1 MHHLRKTTSIF
12 SALLAA
18 VMLSSC
24 VINENVYAA
33 DGAFPDNSD
42 ISIIKQ
48 AVLGIG
54 SIEDGKKAELDINED
69 GKLNIF
75 DAIRIKNEILYAEKR
90 KPVYTANNLDVPMIM
105 QNPELPTGCEATSL
119 TMLLNYS
126 GFSVSKSTIAELMP
140 KYGIYYRNGTMYG
153 PDYYTTFP
161 GNPFNS
167 SGYGCYTPCMVTTAG
182 SYFSSIGR
190 NDVRLKEITGTDF
203 YDLYDYI
210 DIGKPVMIWAT
221 MYMIA
226 PRDTDTWTTP
236 EGNRLTWHGNEHC
249 LVLTGYDKNQGIV
262 YINDPLVG
270 KTTYNA
276 ETVRT
281 RFEQMG
287 KFCGIIEADGEEPV
301 VHTPQNDSPSGIE
314 TGKVYHVGDVIEYHG
329 PAYYSSF
336 GGKSVEADGTFTITE
351 IVSDPSRPY
360 RIRIGSVGWIE
371 YK

>member
-1 MHHLRKTTSIF
+1 MKNISRIVSSVLASAVIASSLPAVSIAAEDKSS
-12 SALLAA
+12 SAETAN
-18 VMLSSC
+18 
-24 VINENVYAA
+24 IN
-33 DGAFPDNSD
+33 
-42 ISIIKQ
+42 IIKQ
-48 AVLGIG
+48 
-54 SIEDGKKAELDINED
+54 
-69 GKLNIF
+69 NIF
-75 DAIRIKNEILYAEKR
+75 GIKTIEETQKSKLDLNGDGVINIMDMIRLKDDVFYAEERKPV
-90 KPVYTANNLDVPMIM
+90 KPVYTVNNLDVPMIL

-126 GFSVSKSTIAELMP
+126 GFSVSKSTIAEHMP
-140 KYGIYYRNGTMYG
+140 KYGIYYRNGVMYG

-161 GNPFNS
+161 GSPFNS
-167 SGYGCYTPCMVTTAG
+167 SGYGCYTPCMVSAADN
-182 SYFSSIGR
+182 YFKSIGR
-190 NDVRLKEITGTDF
+190 NDVRLKEITGANF

-236 EGNRLTWHGNEHC
+236 EGKRLTWHGNEHC

-276 ETVRT
+276 EQVRT

-287 KFCGIIEADGEEPV
+287 RYCGIIETDGEEPV
-301 VHTPQNDSPSGIE
+301 VHDPGNNSSDSQ
-314 TGKVYHVGDVIEYHG
+314 TVKTYHIGDTIEYHG
-329 PAYYSSF
+329 PAYYSSY
-336 GGKSVEADGTFTITE
+336 GGKSVEANGTFTITD

-360 RIRIGSVGWIE
+360 RIRIGTIGWIE

>member
-1 MHHLRKTTSIF
+1 MKNIRSIF
-12 SALLAA
+12 SMVLTAA
-18 VMLSSC
+18 VIALGVPGKNIFAAENSNSPESTD
-24 VINENVYAA
+24 INLIKQSIFGLEKI
-33 DGAFPDNSD
+33 DDSKKTQLDMNSD
-42 ISIIKQ
+42 GVI
-48 AVLGIG
+48 
-54 SIEDGKKAELDINED
+54 
-69 GKLNIF
+69 NIF
-75 DAIRIKNEILYAEKR
+75 DMIRLKDEIFYAEER
-90 KPVYTANNLDVPMIM
+90 NPVKPVYTSNNIDVPMIL

-119 TMLLNYS
+119 TMLLNHS

-140 KYGIYYRNGTMYG
+140 KYGIYYRNRVMYG

-167 SGYGCYTPCMVTTAG
+167 SGYGCYTPCMVTTAD
-182 SYFSSIGR
+182 SYFNSIGR
-190 NDVRLKEITGTDF
+190 SDVRLKEITGTDF

-236 EGNRLTWHGNEHC
+236 EGSRLTWHGNEHC

-287 KFCGIIEADGEEPV
+287 KFCAVIETDGEEPV
-301 VHTPQNDSPSGIE
+301 VHIPDTPSDPQ
-314 TGKVYHVGDVIEYHG
+314 TGKVYHIGDVIEYNG
-329 PAYYSSF
+329 PAYYSSY
-336 GGKSVEADGTFTITE
+336 GGKSVEANGTFTITD

-360 RIRIGSVGWIE
+360 RIRIGTVGWIE